1 MDHEAERFR
10 WNRMNVEKK
19 LEELGI
25 KLVTP
30 AKPMAAYVPA
40 VRIGDLVF
48 TSGHGP
54 NVPGR
59 GEYRG
64 KVGSDFTVEQ
74 GYEAAKNCA
83 INCLAAAKL
92 LLGDLDKVDRV
103 VKLLGFVNSADGFN
117 QQPKV
122 VNGASEL
129 LQAVF
134 REKGAHARSAVGMK
148 ELPGDIAV
156 EIEMILGVKD

>member
-1 MDHEAERFR
+1 
-10 WNRMNVEKK
+10 MNAEKK

-25 KLVTP
+25 KLGTP
-30 AKPMAAYVPA
+30 AKPAGAYMPA
-40 VRIGDLVF
+40 VKTGNLVY
-48 TSGHGP
+48 TSGQGP

-59 GEYRG
+59 AEYKG

-83 INCLAAAKL
+83 INCLAAIKSL
-92 LLGDLDKVDRV
+92 IGDLDKVEQV
-103 VKLLGFVNSADGFN
+103 VKVLGFVNSADGFN

-122 VNGASEL
+122 INGASEL
-129 LQAVF
+129 LQNIF
-134 REKGAHARSAVGMK
+134 GTRGAHARSAVGMK

-156 EIEMILGVKD
+156 EVEMIVSVKD